1 MFWPGNGFLNQSRNW
16 AVESTWSS
24 CLPLGKTV
32 ISWRYSAS
40 QDALSGMW
48 TNPFSIIAVC
58 GFGPDDLSAQLFKG
72 DIELLRTESE
82 MRVLVAGAGAIGGY
96 FGGRLL
102 EAGHVPFGVRA
113 GWHLPAPGANRNRKF
128 VDSLLEGNG
137 FELPVRGRGQPDC
150 RLFVQPASVSS
161 RVH

>member
-1 MFWPGNGFLNQSRNW
+1 VHSPEW
-16 AVESTWSS
+16 
-24 CLPLGKTV
+24 
-32 ISWRYSAS
+32 
-40 QDALSGMW
+40 W

-102 EAGHVPFGVRA
+102 EAGRVPFGVRA

-161 RVH
+161 RAHRQYFGLSDSTVAL